1 MLTTELNTLK
11 TNLAVFYAR
20 LSNENTRFHSYGIEK
35 CPDKEQMSKEL
46 LLYQFNLTYWQQYQ
60 DGTPVPNVNYIT
72 LEEFN
77 IMVDRI
83 KLLIES

>member
-1 MLTTELNTLK
+1 MLTSELNTLK

-20 LSNENTRFHSYGIEK
+20 LSNELIRFHSYGVEK
-35 CPDKEQMSKEL
+35 CSDKVSIQKEL

-60 DGTPVPNVNYIT
+60 DGTPVPDVNYIT

-77 IMVDRI
+77 IMVNRI
-83 KLLIES
+83 KLLIE